1 MNFATHEN
9 MNVKKPNLKKQLLFC
24 ESMHVYKKICKL
36 FLCFWNSHMINELNL
51 KLVQDRTI
59 FPNLKKIKS
68 NLKRSLSI
76 MGPFG
81 LNLFLLKLKTENT
94 VAK

>member
-9 MNVKKPNLKKQLLFC
+9 MNVKKPNLKKQFLFC

-59 FPNLKKIKS
+59 FPNLKKNKIKFKKKFVNYGS
-68 NLKRSLSI
+68 VWIELI
-76 MGPFG
+76 FVE
-81 LNLFLLKLKTENT
+81 TEN
-94 VAK
+94 